1 MALAHRSVTA
11 QRIDSQEN
19 LEVGLKRLLRKDRR
33 LRAVA
38 TTAGSLSLRSRS
50 AGYAGLARIIV
61 GQQVSV
67 AAANAIWAKFEV
79 SVPGMSAAAILSAED
94 ALLRAAG
101 LSVQKVRTLR
111 AIAEAHVGGLD
122 LEGLATA
129 DDAHTQL
136 TAIRGVGPWT
146 ADVYLMF
153 CLGHPDVFPEG
164 DLALRKAVA
173 QAFALDEP
181 DPGQAAIRDIAAAW
195 SPHRTVAAYLFWA
208 YYSAMKRREGL
219 PT

>member
-1 MALAHRSVTA
+1 MATTLL
-11 QRIDSQEN
+11 IDCQEN
-19 LEVGLKRLLRKDRR
+19 LDADLRRLLRRDRR
-33 LRAVA
+33 LGPVA
-38 TTAGSLSLRSRS
+38 RIAGALSLRRRP
-50 AGYAGLARIIV
+50 AGFAGLARIIV

-67 AAANAIWAKFEV
+67 AAANAIWARFEDA
-79 SVPGMSAAAILSAED
+79 VPGTSAAAVLAADD
-94 ALLRAAG
+94 ALLRSAG

-122 LEGLATA
+122 LEGLA
-129 DDAHTQL
+129 DDAHAQL

-173 QAFALDEP
+173 RALALGEP
-181 DPGQAAIRDIAAAW
+181 DPGQAVIRQIALAW

-208 YYSAMKRREGL
+208 YYGAVKRREGL
-219 PT
+219 PA